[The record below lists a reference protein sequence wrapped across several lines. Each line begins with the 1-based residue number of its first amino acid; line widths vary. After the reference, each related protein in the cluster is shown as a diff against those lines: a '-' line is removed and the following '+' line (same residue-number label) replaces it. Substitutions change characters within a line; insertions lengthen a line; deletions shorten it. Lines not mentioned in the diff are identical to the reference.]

1 MICMI
6 ATCKNPNCVSA
17 TQDAL
22 HGTGKRVLNQM
33 KAGEYRCTACGFEQS
48 VAKNTDQKAKS
59 E

>member
-1 MICMI
+1 MI